1 MNGDTIY
8 DLVLKDKMQKSYFD
22 QINEMCEKLY
32 PANLNIDYFPTNFVV
47 QGGLIYYVDYEC
59 NQYSD
64 EWNFENRGIKFWSKT
79 KEFIGY
85 AEGRNR

>member
-1 MNGDTIY
+1 VDCM
-8 DLVLKDKMQKSYFD
+8 KDEMKKTYFD
-22 QINEMCEKLY
+22 QINEMCKKLY
-32 PANLNIDYFPTNFVV
+32 PANLNINYFPTNFVV

-79 KEFIGY
+79 KDFISY
-85 AEGRNR
+85 SEDRNK